1 MAAWS
6 GIRRRL
12 EQEYLALSLRG
23 RIQYYATTY
32 SKSPD
37 HEGRAAIRLDGKEL
51 ISGCYWNNWAKAKQF
66 PRDEKY
72 ERRMTREFPFID
84 DTALRLGVFDQRC
97 FYEAFREFDGQSIEE
112 SLSSD
117 NLLVRI
123 FAVLDRRLGK
133 RRLLL
138 LAETIEEQPET
149 FREFFAIRAQAE
161 GITPKY

>member
-1 MAAWS
+1 
-6 GIRRRL
+6 
-12 EQEYLALSLRG
+12 
-23 RIQYYATTY
+23 
-32 SKSPD
+32 
-37 HEGRAAIRLDGKEL
+37 
-51 ISGCYWNNWAKAKQF
+51 
-66 PRDEKY
+66 
-72 ERRMTREFPFID
+72 RMTREFPFID

-138 LAETIEEQPET
+138 IAETIEAQPET

-161 GITPKY
+161 GITPRN

>member
-1 MAAWS
+1 
-6 GIRRRL
+6 
-12 EQEYLALSLRG
+12 
-23 RIQYYATTY
+23 
-32 SKSPD
+32 
-37 HEGRAAIRLDGKEL
+37 
-51 ISGCYWNNWAKAKQF
+51 
-66 PRDEKY
+66 
-72 ERRMTREFPFID
+72 
-84 DTALRLGVFDQRC
+84 
-97 FYEAFREFDGQSIEE
+97 REFDGQSIEG

-117 NLLVRI
+117 NLLVRF